1 MARGGYRILSSRPV
15 VARKGNKAYTIA
27 IPYADQVGV
36 IDELY
41 QMMSAHNLEEMK
53 RALSSCQL
61 MPQNILI
68 GTVQGD
74 IYYVRNGRVPIRPK
88 GVDWTKPIAGQTS
101 KNDWLGIHPF
111 SDLVQLANPPK
122 ATCITA
128 T

>member
-1 MARGGYRILSSRPV
+1 MEFVPSASLCRMATRYNGERRISKYSHHGPV

-61 MPQNILI
+61 MH
-68 GTVQGD
+68 
-74 IYYVRNGRVPIRPK
+74 R
-88 GVDWTKPIAGQTS
+88 TS
-101 KNDWLGIHPF
+101 
-111 SDLVQLANPPK
+111 
-122 ATCITA
+122 
-128 T
+128 